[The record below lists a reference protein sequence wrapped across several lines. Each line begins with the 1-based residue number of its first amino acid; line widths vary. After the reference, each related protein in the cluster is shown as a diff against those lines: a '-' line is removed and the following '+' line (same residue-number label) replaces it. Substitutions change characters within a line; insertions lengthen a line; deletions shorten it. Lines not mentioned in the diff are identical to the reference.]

1 MTDDCLHLPPIS
13 SLLLAVY
20 YSLFHHSNLEQLLQ
34 FNSIQSNHHHRGEIM
49 IFLGGTRL
57 LCNQMR
63 MHISHQGI
71 RRTSH
76 FVFQHHQKRCFL
88 SLKNHVCTTS
98 SFHRAARRNNFMSG
112 IQCSELQFQRS
123 IRSISSSH
131 KVNNDDDD
139 DDESM
144 RLKVAFLGPP
154 NAGKSTLFNRLMCK
168 ESNKSYKLASER
180 ISRKPKRSR
189 VSCWVY
195 ILRLTCYVYAI
206 FTGYIHVLRFIMISS
221 IFIVNNTWQ

>member
-1 MTDDCLHLPPIS
+1 
-13 SLLLAVY
+13 
-20 YSLFHHSNLEQLLQ
+20 
-34 FNSIQSNHHHRGEIM
+34 M

-112 IQCSELQFQRS
+112 MQCSELQFQRS
-123 IRSISSSH
+123 IRSISSSQ
-131 KVNNDDDD
+131 KVNTDDD